1 MLAVARLAAHKLRAG
16 WRGWTGL
23 ALIIALAGG
32 AVLTAA
38 AGASRTDTAYP
49 RFLAQSGASD
59 VLVSPA
65 GSGVAGFD
73 AAVGT
78 LPGVKAS
85 AALVGINAGPV
96 TAEGLQDQNA
106 TTIASLDGR
115 YGRTVDIPKMLAG
128 RLPSPSAPREVAV
141 NQIGAKQL
149 NLHVGSVLTMGAEDN
164 SPHPRLVK
172 LTEHVVGI
180 FVTRGSVL
188 PVTYLDR
195 DTMVLASI
203 ALYRQLGPN
212 YEAFDGA
219 YVTLKPGTS
228 LATFTAAAEN
238 LANAVPRAPAAR
250 CSPPTRRRRR
260 RPSSG

>member
-1 MLAVARLAAHKLRAG
+1 MCWSRPPG
-16 WRGWTGL
+16 P
-23 ALIIALAGG
+23 
-32 AVLTAA
+32 
-38 AGASRTDTAYP
+38 ASQAI
-49 RFLAQSGASD
+49 
-59 VLVSPA
+59 
-65 GSGVAGFD
+65 D

-96 TAEGLQDQNA
+96 TAEGLQDQDA
-106 TTIASLDGR
+106 TTVASLDGR

-141 NQIGAKQL
+141 NQIGAQQL
-149 NLHVGSVLTMGAEDN
+149 NLHVGSVLTMAAEDN

-195 DTMVLASI
+195 DATVLASI

-228 LATFTAAAEN
+228 AGHVHRGRGEPGQAGT
-238 LANAVPRAPAAR
+238 RAPAAR